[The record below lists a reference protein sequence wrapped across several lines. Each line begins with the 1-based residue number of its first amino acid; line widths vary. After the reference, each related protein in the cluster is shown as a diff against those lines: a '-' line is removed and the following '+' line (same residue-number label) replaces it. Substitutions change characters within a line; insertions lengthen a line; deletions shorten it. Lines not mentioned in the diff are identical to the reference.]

1 MLTPQFILFI
11 LAVIIIAAL
20 AGYALFLHREVK
32 KKQLEVLEADN
43 AERQLA
49 QENLDRRNNSIISD
63 IRFIAQALVT
73 EQCEVT
79 EGVLRI
85 HHLAD
90 AIDADLMLQPE
101 FSTLHE
107 HFNQCKGMA
116 IKEAYKELSKKQR
129 FQQDNQRFRLEE
141 QNKDNVLKEAKLL
154 IKYSF
159 NNLKKLH

>member
-1 MLTPQFILFI
+1 MTKTTLFI
-11 LAVIIIAAL
+11 LALLIITVL
-20 AGYALFLHREVK
+20 AGYAFFLQREVK
-32 KKQLEVLEADN
+32 KKQLEDIEADN
-43 AERQLA
+43 AERKLA
-49 QENLDRRNNSIISD
+49 QENLDKRNNSIISD
-63 IRFIAQALVT
+63 IRFIAQALLT
-73 EQCEVT
+73 DQCEVT

-90 AIDADLMLQPE
+90 AIDSDLMLQPE

-116 IKEAYKELSKKQR
+116 IKDAYKELSKKQR

-141 QNKDNVLKEAKLL
+141 QNKDGVIKEAELL

-159 NNLKKLH
+159 NSLKKLH

>member
-1 MLTPQFILFI
+1 MLTTKTILFI
-11 LAVIIIAAL
+11 LAVLIIAAL
-20 AGYALFLHREVK
+20 AGYAFFLQREVK
-32 KKQLEVLEADN
+32 KKQQEAIAADT
-43 AERQLA
+43 AERELA
-49 QENLDRRNNSIISD
+49 QQNLDKRNNSIISD
-63 IRFIAQALVT
+63 IRFIAQALMT

-90 AIDADLMLQPE
+90 VIDTDLMLQPE

-107 HFNQCKGMA
+107 HFNQCKDMA
-116 IKEAYKELSKKQR
+116 IKESYKQLSKKQR
-129 FQQDNQRFRLEE
+129 FRQDNQRFRLEE
-141 QNKDNVLKEAKLL
+141 QNKDGVLKEAELL

>member
-1 MLTPQFILFI
+1 MTKTTLFI
-11 LAVIIIAAL
+11 LALLIITAL
-20 AGYALFLHREVK
+20 AGYAFFLQREVK
-32 KKQLEVLEADN
+32 KKQLEDIEADN
-43 AERQLA
+43 AERKLA
-49 QENLDRRNNSIISD
+49 QDNLDKRNNSIISD
-63 IRFIAQALVT
+63 IRFIAQALLT
-73 EQCEVT
+73 DQCEVT

-90 AIDADLMLQPE
+90 AIDSDLMLQPE

-116 IKEAYKELSKKQR
+116 IKDAYKELSKKQR

-141 QNKDNVLKEAKLL
+141 QNKDGVIKEAELL

-159 NNLKKLH
+159 NSLKKLH

>member
-1 MLTPQFILFI
+1 MFSPQLILFI
-11 LAVIIIAAL
+11 LALVIIVAL

-43 AERQLA
+43 AERKLA
-49 QENLDRRNNSIISD
+49 QENLDKRNNSIISD
-63 IRFIAQALVT
+63 IRFISQALIT
-73 EQCEVT
+73 DQCEVT

-90 AIDADLMLQPE
+90 AIDSDLMLQPE

-107 HFNQCKGMA
+107 HFNQCKDMA
-116 IKEAYKELSKKQR
+116 IKDAYKQLSKKQR

-141 QNKDNVLKEAKLL
+141 QNKDGVIIEAKLL
-154 IKYSF
+154 IKHSF
-159 NNLKKLH
+159 NSLKKLH